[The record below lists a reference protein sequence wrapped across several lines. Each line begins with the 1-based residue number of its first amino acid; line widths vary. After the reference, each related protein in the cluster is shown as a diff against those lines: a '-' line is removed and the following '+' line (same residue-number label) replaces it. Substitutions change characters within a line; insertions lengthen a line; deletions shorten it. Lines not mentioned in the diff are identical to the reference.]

1 MKNKRIDM
9 EKLALLA
16 ATKEIIKKYNGKMIP
31 FEHEKNHL
39 IAIDTDKFVMA
50 LTICDTDKRRC
61 IKIEEILV
69 NEGFRNLGIATDVLK
84 TFMKY
89 AKELNVAVGLW
100 CKKEN
105 KIGYEFYKKLGFNH
119 VDTINDYWFEYN

>member
-9 EKLALLA
+9 EKLTLLA
-16 ATKEIIKKYNGKMIP
+16 AAKEIAKKYNGKIIP

-39 IAIDTDKFVMA
+39 IAIDADKFLVV

-69 NEGFRNLGIATDVLK
+69 NEEFRNLGIATDVLK
-84 TFMKY
+84 TFMRY